1 MIVWYQRY
9 EEWWVNMAR
18 RFESPERKKL
28 RLRLER
34 YERKRSNLKKELFM
48 IEQEI
53 FEMKKELG
61 EL

>member
-9 EEWWVNMAR
+9 EEWRGNIAR
-18 RFESPERKKL
+18 HFESPERKKL
-28 RLRLER
+28 RLRLEQ
-34 YERKRSNLKKELFM
+34 YERKRSNLNKELF
-48 IEQEI
+48 ICEQEI

>member
-9 EEWWVNMAR
+9 EEWRGNIAR
-18 RFESPERKKL
+18 HFESPKRKKL
-28 RLRLER
+28 RLRLEQ
-34 YERKRSNLKKELFM
+34 YERKRCNLNKELFM
-48 IEQEI
+48 CEQEI